1 LLRVSK
7 KTTVKISPRYQVWWY
22 ILIIPVP
29 KRQRQKDQF
38 KASLGYVPRPSLKK
52 KKKESQPGPQ
62 SFQTA
67 TEIRI
72 CFQVHLV
79 VVGRVQFLGNALSC
93 MSHGPLHGE
102 AHKMAIS

>member
-1 LLRVSK
+1 LVLLLRVSK

-52 KKKESQPGPQ
+52 KKRKS
-62 SFQTA
+62 TRA
-67 TEIRI
+67 T
-72 CFQVHLV
+72 V
-79 VVGRVQFLGNALSC
+79 
-93 MSHGPLHGE
+93 
-102 AHKMAIS
+102 ISDCN